1 MMAMTDV
8 YVVAAAVPSTAMR
21 EHQLLVFLLQL
32 AGLLLLAMLL
42 GKVAN
47 RFGMPAIVGELMV
60 GVLIGPSV
68 LGHLPENMSGWLPQR
83 DPSQQ
88 VLLEAVGQI
97 GLLLLV
103 GLTGAHMNLALVRK
117 RGKSALGISTMG
129 LVIPLGLGIAT
140 GFLLPDE
147 LVAADRTTFALFLG
161 VAMCVCAIPV
171 IAKILMDMKLQHR
184 NVGQLILTAA
194 VIDDTVGWLLLAFV
208 STMATVGLATGPV
221 LVSTLS
227 LVAII
232 AVAVTA
238 GRWLVRAVITRAA
251 RTNNPVTLIAATVVL
266 ILLFS
271 AATGAAKFEP
281 VLGAFLCGLLIS
293 ASGLSYKKLE
303 PLRVLV
309 VSVFAPVFFALAGL
323 RMDLTLLLEPSVL
336 LAGVAV
342 LTVAIGSKFF
352 GAYLGAR
359 LSKMTHWESL
369 ALGAGLNAR
378 GVIEVIVAS
387 VGVKLGVLNTA
398 AYTIVILVAIATSLM
413 APPLLRYAMARVEKT
428 AEELLHEDEPET
440 NRVAPTPQAQ

>member
-1 MMAMTDV
+1 MIDL
-8 YVVAAAVPSTAMR
+8 YLAAEVPSTAMR
-21 EHQLLVFLLQL
+21 EHQLLAFLLQL

-68 LGHLPENMSGWLPQR
+68 LGHLPEHISGWLPQR
-83 DPSQQ
+83 DPDQL
-88 VLLEAVGQI
+88 VLLETVGQL

-103 GLTGAHMNLALVRK
+103 GLTGAHMNLQLVRK

-140 GFLLPDE
+140 GFLLPDN

-208 STMATVGLATGPV
+208 STMATVGLAAGPV

-232 AVAVTA
+232 LVAVTA
-238 GRWLVRAVITRAA
+238 GRWLVRAVITRA
-251 RTNNPVTLIAATVVL
+251 RTPVTLIGAAVVL

-293 ASGLSYKKLE
+293 ASGLSYKQLE

-336 LAGVAV
+336 LAGIAV

-428 AEELLHEDEPET
+428 ADELLHEDEPVSASQ
-440 NRVAPTPQAQ
+440 R

>member
-1 MMAMTDV
+1 MIDL
-8 YVVAAAVPSTAMR
+8 YLAAEVPSTALK

-42 GKVAN
+42 GKLAN
-47 RFGMPAIVGELMV
+47 KFGMPAIVGELMV

-68 LGHLPENMSGWLPQR
+68 LGHLPEHLSGWLPQR
-83 DPSQQ
+83 DPNQQ
-88 VLLEAVGQI
+88 VLLETVGQI

-103 GLTGAHMNLALVRK
+103 GLTGAHMNLQLVRK
-117 RGKSALGISTMG
+117 RGKSALGISTLG
-129 LVIPLGLGIAT
+129 LAIPLGLGIAT
-140 GFLLPDE
+140 GFLLPAN

-232 AVAVTA
+232 LVAVTA
-238 GRWLVRAVITRAA
+238 GRWLVRAVITRA
-251 RTNNPVTLIAATVVL
+251 RNPVTLIGAAVVL

-293 ASGLSYKKLE
+293 ATGLSYKKLE

-336 LAGVAV
+336 LAGIAV

-428 AEELLHEDEPET
+428 ADELLHEDDPVSASP
-440 NRVAPTPQAQ
+440 R

>member
-1 MMAMTDV
+1 MIDL
-8 YVVAAAVPSTAMR
+8 YLAAEVPGTALR

-42 GKVAN
+42 GKLAN
-47 RFGMPAIVGELMV
+47 RFGMPAIVGELLV

-68 LGHLPENMSGWLPQR
+68 LGHLPENLSGWLPQR
-83 DPSQQ
+83 DPDQQ
-88 VLLEAVGQI
+88 VLLETVGQL

-103 GLTGAHMNLALVRK
+103 GLTGAHMNLELVRK

-140 GFLLPDE
+140 GFLLPGE

-208 STMATVGLATGPV
+208 STMATVGLVAGPV
-221 LVSTLS
+221 LVSTMS

-232 AVAVTA
+232 LVAVTA
-238 GRWLVRAVITRAA
+238 GRWLVRAVITRAS
-251 RTNNPVTLIAATVVL
+251 RNPVTLIGAAVVL

-303 PLRVLV
+303 PLRILV

-336 LAGVAV
+336 LAGIVV

-428 AEELLHEDEPET
+428 ADELLHEDEPE
-440 NRVAPTPQAQ
+440 PTRIAQ

>member
-1 MMAMTDV
+1 MSDL
-8 YVVAAAVPSTAMR
+8 YLLAAAVPSTALK

-32 AGLLLLAMLL
+32 SGLLLLAMLL
-42 GKVAN
+42 GKLAN
-47 RFGMPAIVGELMV
+47 RFGMPAIVGELLV

-68 LGHLPENMSGWLPQR
+68 LGHLPEHLSGWLPQR
-83 DPSQQ
+83 DPNQQ
-88 VLLEAVGQI
+88 VLLETVGQI

-129 LVIPLGLGIAT
+129 LIIPLGLGIAT
-140 GFLLPDE
+140 GFLLPAN

-232 AVAVTA
+232 LVAVTA
-238 GRWLVRAVITRAA
+238 GRWLVRAVITRA
-251 RTNNPVTLIAATVVL
+251 RNQVTLIGSAVVL

-293 ASGLSYKKLE
+293 ASGLSYKRLE

-428 AEELLHEDEPET
+428 ADELLHEDEP
-440 NRVAPTPQAQ
+440 VSASQH

>member
-1 MMAMTDV
+1 MIDL
-8 YVVAAAVPSTAMR
+8 YLAAEVPSTAMR
-21 EHQLLVFLLQL
+21 EHQLLAFLLQL

-68 LGHLPENMSGWLPQR
+68 LGHLPERISGWLPQR
-83 DPSQQ
+83 DSDQL
-88 VLLEAVGQI
+88 VLLETVGQI

-103 GLTGAHMNLALVRK
+103 GLTGAHMNLQLVRK

-140 GFLLPDE
+140 GFLLPDN

-208 STMATVGLATGPV
+208 STMATVGLAAGPV

-232 AVAVTA
+232 LVAVTA
-238 GRWLVRAVITRAA
+238 GRWLVRAVITRA
-251 RTNNPVTLIAATVVL
+251 RTPVTLIGAAVVL

-293 ASGLSYKKLE
+293 ASGLSYKQLE

-336 LAGVAV
+336 LAGIAV

-428 AEELLHEDEPET
+428 ADELLHEDEP
-440 NRVAPTPQAQ
+440 VSASQH

>member
-1 MMAMTDV
+1 MSDL
-8 YVVAAAVPSTAMR
+8 YLLAAAVPSTALK
-21 EHQLLVFLLQL
+21 EHQLVVFLLQL

-68 LGHLPENMSGWLPQR
+68 LGHLPEHLSGWLPQR
-83 DPSQQ
+83 DPNQQ
-88 VLLEAVGQI
+88 VLLETVGQI

-103 GLTGAHMNLALVRK
+103 GLTGAHMNLQLVRK

-140 GFLLPDE
+140 GFLLPAN

-232 AVAVTA
+232 VVAATA
-238 GRWLVRAVITRAA
+238 GRWLVRAVITRA
-251 RTNNPVTLIAATVVL
+251 RNPVTLIGAAVVL

-336 LAGVAV
+336 LAGIVV

-428 AEELLHEDEPET
+428 ADELLHEDEPESDPLR
-440 NRVAPTPQAQ
+440 RVG

>member
-8 YVVAAAVPSTAMR
+8 YMVAAEVPSTALR

-42 GKVAN
+42 GKLAN
-47 RFGMPAIVGELMV
+47 RFGMPAIVGELLV

-88 VLLEAVGQI
+88 VLLETVGQI

-232 AVAVTA
+232 VVAVTA

-303 PLRVLV
+303 PLRILV

-336 LAGVAV
+336 LAGIAV

-359 LSKMTHWESL
+359 LSKMSHWESL

-428 AEELLHEDEPET
+428 ADELLHEDEPEPT
-440 NRVAPTPQAQ
+440 HVAPTPQ

>member
-1 MMAMTDV
+1 MSDL
-8 YVVAAAVPSTAMR
+8 YLLAAAVPSTALK

-42 GKVAN
+42 GKLAN
-47 RFGMPAIVGELMV
+47 KFGMPAIVGELMV

-68 LGHLPENMSGWLPQR
+68 LGHLPEHLSGWLPQR
-83 DPSQQ
+83 DPNQQ
-88 VLLEAVGQI
+88 VLLETVGQI

-103 GLTGAHMNLALVRK
+103 GLTGAHMNLQLVRK
-117 RGKSALGISTMG
+117 RGKSALGISTLG
-129 LVIPLGLGIAT
+129 LIIPLGLGIAT
-140 GFLLPDE
+140 GFLLPAN

-232 AVAVTA
+232 LVAVTA
-238 GRWLVRAVITRAA
+238 GRWLVRAVITRA
-251 RTNNPVTLIAATVVL
+251 RNPVTLIGAAVVL

-303 PLRVLV
+303 PLRILV

-336 LAGVAV
+336 LAGIAV

-359 LSKMTHWESL
+359 LSKMSHWEAL

-428 AEELLHEDEPET
+428 AEELLHEDEPVSASQ
-440 NRVAPTPQAQ
+440 R